1 MTIQNTSS
9 NTTAITDV
17 IVHTRNHIDDN
28 QFEEVC
34 RRINTNDGVVLVSRN
49 SKTPHLLMVVYNA
62 TRIRSDK
69 ILQAFTRQGYD
80 ASLVGM

>member
-1 MTIQNTSS
+1 MTNQNTSS
-9 NTTAITDV
+9 NTKTITDV

-28 QFEEVC
+28 QFEDIR
-34 RRINTNDGVVLVSRN
+34 RRINTNDGVVSVSRN

-62 TRIRSDK
+62 ARIRSDK